1 MAQHRAGQR
10 LYLRSEACQQL
21 MPYSKCGLEH
31 ERMTVYE
38 YRLSFLHHDNGVSS
52 IATVGEFG
60 WQSA

>member
-1 MAQHRAGQR
+1 
-10 LYLRSEACQQL
+10 

-60 WQSA
+60 WQST